1 MKKYLLLFILSL
13 NLYSNYYMI
22 NYNGKKYKAFENKN
36 NVYTV
41 IELNN
46 HKRNLLNR
54 YIQKYKIIRRLS
66 NEEIRDFNC
75 NYVYSKCK

>member
-13 NLYSNYYMI
+13 NLYSNYYVI

-36 NVYTV
+36 NVYTI

-46 HKRNLLNR
+46 HKRSLLNR

-75 NYVYSKCK
+75 SPVYSKCK